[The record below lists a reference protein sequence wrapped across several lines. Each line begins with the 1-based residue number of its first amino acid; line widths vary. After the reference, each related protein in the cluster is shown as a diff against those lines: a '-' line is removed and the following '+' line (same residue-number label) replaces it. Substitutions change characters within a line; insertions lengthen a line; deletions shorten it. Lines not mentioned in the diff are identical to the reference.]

1 MKPTNIMFIK
11 NYHAI
16 RDFVIVANT
25 NNRYSLRETRS
36 GDVIE
41 TSYESLSLDGLN
53 HVERDSQSLII
64 PGQRM
69 KLYIKWDAP
78 RSRWAVFPL
87 RPDQAARAIPD
98 IEDQKTEFK
107 SKGIGTFE
115 QDVCS
120 FANSDGGDLWW
131 GIEDDGSVRDG
142 IDSLI
147 ERYGGSRD
155 RLTCHLRNQLRMRTN
170 TNLFLDVRFTF
181 IDRAGKTLLK
191 ITVPASKGIVLFGD
205 ALYVRSDNSTHHLTG
220 DRKIAYIYERM
231 KNAQL

>member
-1 MKPTNIMFIK
+1 MFIK

-41 TSYESLSLDGLN
+41 TSHESLDEIDE
-53 HVERDSQSLII
+53 VERDSQSLII

-78 RSRWAVFPL
+78 GSRWAVFPL
-87 RPDQAARAIPD
+87 RPDQVARTIPD
-98 IEDQKTEFK
+98 IEDQRTEFK

-115 QDVCS
+115 EDVCS
-120 FANSDGGDLWW
+120 FANCDGGDLWW
-131 GIEDDGSVRDG
+131 GIEDDGSVRG

-181 IDRAGKTLLK
+181 IERAGKTLLK

-205 ALYVRSDNSTHHLTG
+205 ALYVRSDNSTHRLTG

-231 KNAQL
+231 KKAQL